1 MTWLRLQS
9 LRTRLFCLVLLTL
22 VPAIVLHVVSALE
35 KQEMARQVAEN
46 NLESVAELTAANVQ
60 STLSGAGEA
69 LHGLARL
76 PEIVSMSPQP
86 AEQTLKRA
94 GEVFSNFA
102 SIALLRLDGSV
113 VASTADGGQANY
125 ADRPWVR
132 RALTTNALAVGG
144 YRIGRRSG
152 EPGIAMAHPVLDAA
166 GRIVGVCVLNLRL
179 SSFTGIFAKSR
190 LPEGSEACLFDD
202 AGIVLASWPGPSPA
216 VGHPLDG
223 ADALRARHDADP
235 DTAWTAP
242 GTDGSP
248 FYYVTADVAAD
259 ATTRFHILVGLPA
272 RAVLGPL
279 EAVMGRDM
287 VGLGLAL
294 ALALVAA
301 HLFAGSFLLGP
312 IQRLVQMAAAM
323 AGGDLARRS
332 GLADGQGELA
342 ELGRALDA
350 MADRLGERVRF
361 TQDIIDAIP
370 ARIVFKGLDG
380 RYLGCNRAYARDIH
394 PQAEILGKT
403 CRETESPAQAERIEI
418 SDAELL
424 RNPEQTMEMEIESA
438 FRDGSLHDMM
448 VLKSVFKDAS
458 GRPAGIV
465 NVALDITDR
474 KRSEKALLASE
485 TKYRALLA
493 SIRDGFVVVDDN
505 GRIMESNP
513 AFREMVGY
521 SRDELGRLTYKD
533 LTPESWHETEETI
546 LRTAVDTCG
555 FSDVF
560 EKEYRRR
567 DGSVVPVALRL
578 HRYPSRAGENYR
590 YFAIVRDITDVKAI
604 EADLRQAKETA
615 ETANRAKS
623 DFLAKMS
630 HDIRTP
636 LHAVIGMTELT
647 LGTLLSAQQRDAL
660 ETVRESAASLLA
672 LINDILDISRIE
684 ARKLDVAREDFD
696 LRRTLAA
703 TVRAMRPQAAQKALF
718 LGLAIAPA
726 VPRFVTG
733 DEVRV
738 RQILTNLIGNALKF
752 TDQGGVT
759 VSVAPMAGPDAP
771 GDPLFLEFTVADTG
785 VGIPSDKLASIFEM
799 FTQANASVG
808 KHYGGTGLGLAICR
822 ELARLMGGGIRTES
836 TPGRGSTFRVV
847 LPLPQGQPLPPA
859 EPVPQASPAGAAAPV
874 GQAALRILLAED
886 NPVNIKVAT
895 SYLSR
900 RGHGYTL
907 AENGQV
913 ALARLAERPFDVVLM
928 DLEMPELDG
937 LETTR
942 RLRAGLAGPANRD
955 IPVIAMTAHALSGAR
970 ERCLS
975 AGMTDYLPKPLNF
988 QLLDAML
995 QRIAAGLSPAAPQAA
1010 ASAQPVL
1017 ALDTE
1022 RALLRLGGDAELLRE
1037 LQSDFLRQYPRQ
1049 LRLITLCSANEN
1061 WDEAALAAHSLK
1073 NIAGA
1078 VGAESSRRLAGR
1090 LEAHL
1095 RQADADAAEEV
1106 LASLK
1111 DALLLAGETIRTRP
1125 AQRAAAPA
1133 SGPDKTG

>member
-35 KQEMARQVAEN
+35 KQEMARQVAEK

-60 STLSGAGEA
+60 SILAGAGEA
-69 LHGLARL
+69 LHGLAQL
-76 PEIVSMSPQP
+76 PEIVSMSPE
-86 AEQTLKRA
+86 AEQALLRS
-94 GEVFSNFA
+94 GNVFSNFA
-102 SIALLRLDGSV
+102 AITLLRLDGSI
-113 VASTADGGQANY
+113 VASTAPGGRDVNY

-132 RALTTNALAVGG
+132 RALTTGSLAVGG
-144 YRIGRRSG
+144 YRIGRRNG
-152 EPGIAMAHPVLDAA
+152 EPGIAMARPVTDAHH
-166 GRIVGVCVLNLRL
+166 RTVGVLTLSLRL
-179 SSFTGIFAKSR
+179 TSFTGIFAKSR
-190 LPEGSEACLFDD
+190 LPQGSEACLFDD
-202 AGIVLASWPGPSPA
+202 QGIVLAAWPAGSLTIGQPLAGAADRLGRDDAAPDAAWTGPGP
-216 VGHPLDG
+216 
-223 ADALRARHDADP
+223 
-235 DTAWTAP
+235 
-242 GTDGSP
+242 DGSP
-248 FYYVTADVAAD
+248 FYFVLAD
-259 ATTRFHILVGLPA
+259 ATADAANRFHIRVGLPA
-272 RAVLGPL
+272 STVLGPL
-279 EAVMGRDM
+279 EAILGRDM
-287 VGLGLAL
+287 AGLGLAL
-294 ALALVAA
+294 AMALLAA
-301 HLFAGSFLLGP
+301 HLFVRAFFLGP
-312 IQRLVQMAAAM
+312 IQRLAQMAAAM
-323 AGGDLARRS
+323 AGGDLDRRS
-332 GLADGQGELA
+332 GLAGGQGELA
-342 ELGRALDA
+342 DLGRALDA

-380 RYLGCNRAYARDIH
+380 RYLGCNRAYAHDIH

-403 CRETESPAQAERIEI
+403 CRETEPPAQAERIEI

-424 RNPEQTMEMEIESA
+424 RNPEQTTEMEIESA
-438 FRDGSLHDMM
+438 FRDGSLHDLV

-493 SIRDGFVVVDDN
+493 SIRDGFVVVDAS

-521 SRDELGRLTYKD
+521 SRDELSRLTYKD
-533 LTPESWHETEETI
+533 LTPESWHETEEKI

-555 FSDVF
+555 FSEVF

-703 TVRAMRPQAAQKALF
+703 TVRAMRPEAAQKELF
-718 LGLAIAPA
+718 LGLTIAPA

-759 VSVAPMAGPDAP
+759 VSVAPMAEPDAP
-771 GDPLFLEFTVADTG
+771 SSPLFLEFTVADTG

-859 EPVPQASPAGAAAPV
+859 EPVRQASPSGSAPPV
-874 GQAALRILLAED
+874 GQTALRILLAED

-900 RGHGYTL
+900 RGHGHTL

-955 IPVIAMTAHALSGAR
+955 IPVIAMTAHALNGAR

-995 QRIAAGLSPAAPQAA
+995 QRIAAGLPPAAPQAA
-1010 ASAQPVL
+1010 APAQPVL

-1106 LASLK
+1106 FASLK

-1125 AQRAAAPA
+1125 APSGTAP
-1133 SGPDKTG
+1133 GPDKTG